1 MKRKLPA
8 PPIEVNRPIPPLAL
22 SVEEAAQAMSVG
34 RTLVYQLMGEGRL
47 KFVKVGKRTL
57 ILVRSIEE
65 FLNTA

>member
-47 KFVKVGKRTL
+47 K
-57 ILVRSIEE
+57 
-65 FLNTA
+65 